1 MKRLLCL
8 FSVFLLA
15 FTTLVPINV
24 SAAEVKMNV
33 IYVSDKGN
41 DGYDGK
47 SYGMAVKTLTRA
59 IRLCYDGG
67 TIVICGHI
75 KSNSSFQAP
84 KTVGHITVTS
94 VYGGVDYAD
103 IYGAKLSLGATRFII
118 DGDYTFR
125 DLRIEATA
133 NAAILCRGGRVVFD
147 KGITCSADKGVN
159 LPSITGGDMS
169 NYQSRGARITVNSGN
184 WYRLR
189 GGNHSTGGSENGTYI
204 EINGGTFSSAVQMG
218 GESSSYGDAYL
229 IVNGGELNGGLRVV
243 GDSDLHG
250 NAFVAINGGTV
261 KTVKL
266 SDGGKIHGKAE
277 FYINSD
283 TGTCNISKQYATEG
297 ATLVMATKLPVSGS
311 CEKITDAAQ
320 AIAGVKKTKD
330 AISAEFESIEKAR
343 EDRLNEWFGA
353 FDIAK
358 TGTASLGI
366 REENNS
372 VELLSATTE
381 IKENKT
387 SFLGII
393 AVTLAV
399 IALAGAFILWRK
411 NGARSAMSA
420 LLCPVLL
427 AGTVSLFGCEKPP
440 VTQDTTDAPTSDT
453 AVTTDAP
460 ATDAPA
466 LNDNGEGWT
475 LYGNAIKTDA
485 LQLSA
490 PAFAFTDDKLFKN
503 SRIELTLKLTEEGKV
518 YFAAPV
524 TAKDN
529 DGLETTGYY
538 FEADSEK
545 DTVSAYYVTKNL
557 RYPLGSR
564 YCKLEVGVEYP
575 VTIVFETLNTRK
587 LTFYLN
593 DNPLDE
599 APYPKYEFVLDK
611 KSSGQLGFGCTD
623 GKAEISLAGI
633 KEFDSTPIEGLT
645 YTNPIIS
652 GMTDPDMFYHE
663 GKYYL
668 YGTRDKQTDH
678 LYCYVSEDGVNFTD
692 AGIVMNSKD
701 VRGDKGFLTA
711 NILYHDGYFYI
722 FYTAKFNSGEDTGQ
736 CYAYSTSPLG
746 PFVSDD
752 KEKTLYGRD
761 DQVGGQ
767 PFVDEDGKIYL
778 VHVRFGKGNET
789 WCVEIECDKGKVT
802 VKDETYTKL
811 IEATE
816 DWENAVASVVECGYL
831 MKHNGLYYLLY
842 AGGNY
847 NSTYGVGFA
856 VSESLKGPYEKFEGN
871 PIMIS
876 NDQAYGA
883 GAASV
888 FPSLDGTEY
897 FFVYLR
903 HESSVSVRPL
913 NTAMDRFK
921 FVKRA
926 DGYDIISVY
935 GPTSTPQPAPSDN
948 GTTKAGELDRF
959 QSNKD

>member
-1 MKRLLCL
+1 MMPI
-8 FSVFLLA
+8 SV
-15 FTTLVPINV
+15 N
-24 SAAEVKMNV
+24 AAEEKMNV
-33 IYVSDKGN
+33 IYLSDKGN
-41 DGYDGK
+41 DGADGK
-47 SYGMAVKTLTRA
+47 SYSMAVKTLTRA
-59 IRLCYDGG
+59 MRLCYDGG
-67 TIVICGHI
+67 TIVVCGPI
-75 KSNSSFQAP
+75 KCNSSFQAP
-84 KTVGHITVTS
+84 KTAGHITVTS
-94 VYGGVDYAD
+94 VYGGMDYAD
-103 IYGAKLSLGATRFII
+103 IYGAKISLGATRFIL

-125 DLRIEATA
+125 DIKIEATA

-147 KGITCSADKGVN
+147 KGITCSAAKGVN

-169 NYQSRGARITVNSGN
+169 NYQNGGARITVNSGD

-189 GGNHSTGGSENGTYI
+189 GGNHSTGGSKNGTYI
-204 EINGGTFSSAVQMG
+204 EINGGTFSSVVQIG
-218 GESSSYGDAYL
+218 GASDSYGDAYL
-229 IVNGGELNGGLRVV
+229 IVNGGTLNGGLRVV
-243 GDSDLHG
+243 GDADLHG

-261 KTVKL
+261 KSVKL
-266 SDGGKIHGKAE
+266 SEGAKINGKAE
-277 FYINSD
+277 FYINST
-283 TGTCNISKQYATEG
+283 TGTCNISKQYATDG
-297 ATLVMATKLPVSGS
+297 AKLVMSTKLPVSGS

-320 AIAGVKKTKD
+320 AEAGVKSVAD

-343 EDRLNEWFGA
+343 VERLNEWFDT
-353 FDIAK
+353 FDAQK

-366 REENNS
+366 REESDS
-372 VELLSATTE
+372 VELLSAKVE
-381 IKENKT
+381 VKENKT
-387 SFLGII
+387 NFLGII
-393 AVTLAV
+393 ATALAV
-399 IALAGAFILWRK
+399 IAVVGALVIWHK

-440 VTQDTTDAPTSDT
+440 VTADTTDAPASTTEISD
-453 AVTTDAP
+453 TTDAP
-460 ATDAPA
+460 DTDTPA
-466 LNDNGEGWT
+466 INNYGEGWT
-475 LYGNAIKTDA
+475 LYGNATKADA
-485 LQLSA
+485 LKLSA
-490 PAFAFTDDKLFKN
+490 PALAFTDDKLFKN
-503 SRIELTLKLTEEGKV
+503 SKIELTFKFTEEGKV

-524 TAKDN
+524 TTKDK

-545 DTVSAYYVTKNL
+545 DTVSVYYVTKNL
-557 RYPLGSR
+557 RYPMGTR
-564 YCKLEVGVEYP
+564 YCKMDVGVEYP

-587 LTFYLN
+587 ITFYLN
-593 DNPLDE
+593 ENPLDDD
-599 APYPKYEFVLDK
+599 PYPKYELVLDK
-611 KSSGQLGFGCTD
+611 KSSGQLGFACTE
-623 GKAEISLAGI
+623 GKAEIKLAGI
-633 KEFDSTPIEGLT
+633 KEFESTPKEGLT

-668 YGTRDKQTDH
+668 YGTRDGQINH
-678 LYCYVSEDGVNFTD
+678 LYCYVSDDGVNFTD
-692 AGIVMNSKD
+692 AGIVMNAND

-711 NILYHDGYFYI
+711 NILYHEGYFYI
-722 FYTAKFNSGEDTGQ
+722 FYHAEFNNGDGTGQ
-736 CYAYSTSPLG
+736 CYAYATSPLG
-746 PFVSDD
+746 PFVAYD
-752 KEKTLYGRD
+752 KDKTLYGRD
-761 DQVGGQ
+761 DQIGGQ

-802 VKDETYTKL
+802 VKDNTYTKL
-811 IEATE
+811 LEPTE
-816 DWENAVASVVECGYL
+816 EWENAIAPVLECGYL
-831 MKHNGLYYLLY
+831 MKHNGLYYLIY

-856 VSESLKGPYEKFEGN
+856 VSESIKGPYEKYEGN

-903 HESSVSVRPL
+903 HSSSVSVRPL

-935 GPTSTPQPAPSDN
+935 GPTSTPQPAPSNN
-948 GTTKAGELDRF
+948 GTTQAGELDRF
-959 QSNKD
+959 QDK